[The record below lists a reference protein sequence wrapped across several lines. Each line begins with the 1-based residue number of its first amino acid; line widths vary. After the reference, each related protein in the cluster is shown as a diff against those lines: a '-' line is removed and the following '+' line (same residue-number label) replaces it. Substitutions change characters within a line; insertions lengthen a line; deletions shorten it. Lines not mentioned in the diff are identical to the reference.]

1 MTISIAALI
10 APVTKSWNYR
20 GTAPSREVASRDS
33 ASFSQHLPHLNR
45 RRANARWPT
54 PVCETRAST
63 EDNFEVFRFTLGVDF
78 LDDED
83 IPRVAGLFCAA
94 FLFVNHFAS
103 GNAPVAQ
110 ARTEITST
118 LLACA
123 CITTPL
129 IGRRLLEASPG
140 KIGEET
146 GIVGGEEFFTFSSDV
161 SDETRAEIA
170 WATYT
175 FLTQT
180 NGKSV
185 IIIDKGAG
193 DVLCARGSL
202 CIRSKGQGPT
212 LREDKT
218 TRLTTIIKSSG
229 LKHVAQRGTLYLK
242 DRNAF
247 IKARADAWEFL
258 PPGAESVFIYTGI
271 GKILV
276 LLISDQPNAFSKKQR
291 SRVMAVAD
299 KLSLIS
305 F

>member
-1 MTISIAALI
+1 
-10 APVTKSWNYR
+10 
-20 GTAPSREVASRDS
+20 
-33 ASFSQHLPHLNR
+33 
-45 RRANARWPT
+45 
-54 PVCETRAST
+54 
-63 EDNFEVFRFTLGVDF
+63 
-78 LDDED
+78 
-83 IPRVAGLFCAA
+83 
-94 FLFVNHFAS
+94 
-103 GNAPVAQ
+103 
-110 ARTEITST
+110 
-118 LLACA
+118 
-123 CITTPL
+123 
-129 IGRRLLEASPG
+129 
-140 KIGEET
+140 
-146 GIVGGEEFFTFSSDV
+146 
-161 SDETRAEIA
+161 
-170 WATYT
+170 
-175 FLTQT
+175 
-180 NGKSV
+180 
-185 IIIDKGAG
+185 
-193 DVLCARGSL
+193 VLCARGSL

-276 LLISDQPNAFSKKQR
+276 LLISDQPSAFSKKQR

>member
-170 WATYT
+170 SEYKITP
-175 FLTQT
+175 
-180 NGKSV
+180 K
-185 IIIDKGAG
+185 
-193 DVLCARGSL
+193 
-202 CIRSKGQGPT
+202 T
-212 LREDKT
+212 LRCWVKKAQLNLPSGY
-218 TRLTTIIKSSG
+218 LTPRYQKLIYDTFG
-229 LKHVAQRGTLYLK
+229 YPFERAGT
-242 DRNAF
+242 A
-247 IKARADAWEFL
+247 
-258 PPGAESVFIYTGI
+258 
-271 GKILV
+271 
-276 LLISDQPNAFSKKQR
+276 
-291 SRVMAVAD
+291 
-299 KLSLIS
+299 
-305 F
+305 